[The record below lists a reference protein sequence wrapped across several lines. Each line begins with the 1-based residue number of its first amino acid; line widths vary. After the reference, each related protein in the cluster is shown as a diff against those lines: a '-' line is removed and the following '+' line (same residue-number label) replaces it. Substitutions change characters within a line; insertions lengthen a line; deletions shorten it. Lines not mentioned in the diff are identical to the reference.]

1 MNHLAF
7 SAIHYRAVRE
17 RLRVEDPELDEET
30 LVDTVEGLTNL
41 HEIVAAIIRSAL
53 GDEVLVQGL
62 KGRIGEMQN
71 RLGRL
76 EDRASKRRQI
86 ARDVMVESEIK
97 KITAPDFTVSIRPGS
112 ASLVVVDEAVIPH
125 AFWEPREP
133 RLNRQALLGEL
144 KSGAIIAGVQLSNPE
159 PVLSVRSK

>member
-1 MNHLAF
+1 MNNLAF

-17 RLRVEDPELDEET
+17 RIRADDPDLDEET
-30 LVDTVEGLTNL
+30 LADTVEGLTNL

-97 KITAPDFTVSIRPGS
+97 KIIAPDFTVSI
-112 ASLVVVDEAVIPH
+112 
-125 AFWEPREP
+125 
-133 RLNRQALLGEL
+133 
-144 KSGAIIAGVQLSNPE
+144 
-159 PVLSVRSK
+159 